1 METELAWRQR
11 ERQKNIL
18 KRKQNKEEGSLLHFY
33 LMSVN
38 FLEEVVFRQNIEEQI

>member
-18 KRKQNKEEGSLLHFY
+18 KRKQNEEEEKERRVAVSYSAHLLQGQAGDEDTEG
-33 LMSVN
+33 
-38 FLEEVVFRQNIEEQI
+38 